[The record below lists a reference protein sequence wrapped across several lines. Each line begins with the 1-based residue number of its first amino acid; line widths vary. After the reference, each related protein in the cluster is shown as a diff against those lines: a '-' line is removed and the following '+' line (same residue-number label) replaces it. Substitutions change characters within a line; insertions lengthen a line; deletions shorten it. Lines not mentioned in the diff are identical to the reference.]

1 MVTQLVAGRVF
12 DYARTVGRGG
22 ISGAGFNSPADVAL
36 GDEDYV
42 YVLNRGWEFVTNV
55 RGTAQPG
62 APASASS
69 PSAMTTATR
78 SSSLSS
84 ASTATARAR

>member
-36 GDEDYV
+36 GEDDYV

-55 RGTAQPG
+55 PMEPHRPG
-62 APASASS
+62 RPHQH
-69 PSAMTTATR
+69 R
-78 SSSLSS
+78 V
-84 ASTATARAR
+84 RR